1 MNWMWSR
8 CTYTPAGQQ
17 QWSSKLNTCPISKL
31 QWKASFMCENC
42 QCIRLEPLLQSTC
55 AKRPNVSTQYKNDL
69 CLEKGLVASYWSKS
83 HLPRVILSS
92 SSYLLK
98 QYFQHSSLSVHTS
111 SWLATSPCTPF
122 YSSNACQA
130 VKSTKGPRNKKHQPS
145 YRASTAWQEVRRWI
159 YQTRRR
165 W

>member
-1 MNWMWSR
+1 MVPLRRKYFRCIMNWMWSR

-83 HLPRVILSS
+83 HLIFLLISFQTVLSTQLFVCP
-92 SSYLLK
+92 YIIMI
-98 QYFQHSSLSVHTS
+98 T
-111 SWLATSPCTPF
+111 
-122 YSSNACQA
+122 CQA